1 MESFRLRS
9 AVLLFVSVPVLTAQS
24 QAPDVMAG
32 QRLFERS
39 CTACHG
45 GNGKGGRAPDLTSGQ
60 WRRGGSDADILRNI
74 LSGIP
79 NTEMPA
85 FPMRASD
92 GEQIVAYLRSL
103 ASGGAVEAPKG
114 DSAAG
119 RAL

>member
-1 MESFRLRS
+1 MKRPAAKSSLL
-9 AVLLFVSVPVLTAQS
+9 LLFACALRAQGPS
-24 QAPDVMAG
+24 PGDITAG
-32 QRLFERS
+32 QGLFQKL

-45 GNGKGGRAPDLTSGQ
+45 GNAKGGRAPDLTSGQ

-103 ASGGAVEAPKG
+103 ASGGAVEAAKG
-114 DSAAG
+114 DP
-119 RAL
+119 